1 MVASIRASA
10 ACVYLRCQAEPH
22 ASAELFQE
30 WYEPRETAR
39 YQGVAKF
46 HLLDHDC
53 VCNGDGRFSA
63 AEKAM
68 NVYYIEDSKDDNASA
83 LSA

>member
-1 MVASIRASA
+1 MVASVCASA
-10 ACVYLRCQAEPH
+10 ACVYLRCKAEPH
-22 ASAELFQE
+22 AGAKFLQE
-30 WYEPRETAR
+30 GYEPCETAR

-46 HLLDHDC
+46 HLLDHNC
-53 VCNGDGRFSA
+53 VRNSDRRFGA

-68 NVYYIEDSKDDNASA
+68 DVYDIEDSKDDNASD